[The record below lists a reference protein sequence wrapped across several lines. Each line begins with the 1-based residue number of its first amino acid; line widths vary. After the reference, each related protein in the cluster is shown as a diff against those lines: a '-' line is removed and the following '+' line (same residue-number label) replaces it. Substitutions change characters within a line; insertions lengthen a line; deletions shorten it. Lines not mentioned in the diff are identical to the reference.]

1 MNSSQQ
7 PIVVVDDCRVSRELL
22 SSTLRACGYQT
33 VECGSGTQLLDFMER
48 DVPVLVLLDIA
59 MPDISGFDLL
69 ARVRHRFPLD
79 TLPVLVVTASTEE
92 RDVVRALTNGANDLI
107 VKPIERNSFLARVYH
122 QLNLVQIHRQNEE
135 HRLKLMR
142 LLGVKEAIEGLCGEA
157 VAVQDGQGRI
167 AYCNELLKRLVPG
180 AESMGIRDLLAQ
192 ILPETILNKL
202 FADITA
208 DDRLSV
214 TQWIELPTITRGGR
228 FAESC
233 RLRTA
238 IHGDYRIWVAR
249 LEALEEASGFGGW
262 SPGMV

>member
-48 DVPVLVLLDIA
+48 EVPVLVLLDIA
-59 MPDISGFDLL
+59 LPDSNGFDLL

-79 TLPVLVVTASTEE
+79 TLPVLVVTASAEE
-92 RDVVRALTNGANDLI
+92 RDVVRALTTGANDLI
-107 VKPIERNSFLARVYH
+107 VKPIDRNSFLARVYY

-135 HRLKLMR
+135 QRLKLMR

-167 AYCNELLKRLVPG
+167 AYCNDLLKRLVPG
-180 AESMGIRDLLAQ
+180 AESMGMRDLLAQ
-192 ILPETILNKL
+192 LVPETTVNKL
-202 FADITA
+202 IADITA
-208 DDRLSV
+208 DTSRSL
-214 TQWIELPTITRGGR
+214 TQWIKLPTTMREGG

-238 IHGDYRIWVAR
+238 IHGEYRIWVAR
-249 LEALEEASGFGGW
+249 LEAIEEASGFCGW